1 MKRMKAQLH
10 KTKGSIGVETLK
22 VKCEQDGEVISADY
36 CRLRHCKA
44 NKGFKEYYDK
54 GGNECV
60 EVLCGL
66 EEMANG
72 G

>member
-10 KTKGSIGVETLK
+10 KTDGSGGVEILK
-22 VKCEQDGEVISADY
+22 VKCEQDGEIISADC

-44 NKGFKEYYDK
+44 SKGFTEYYDK
-54 GGNECV
+54 TGAESV
-60 EVLCGL
+60 EVQCGF
-66 EEMANG
+66 EDIG